1 MPARAKGRLSRML
14 PLRYG
19 QPSSKDVSPNLSKDV
34 AQNVPTPEPA
44 AAAAVDW
51 CEVCLLSQRDE
62 TIALV
67 P

>member
-1 MPARAKGRLSRML
+1 ML